1 MIIAVNNKSR
11 AGVYNSEE
19 HENIQ
24 RIDRSPLQLLSESS
38 IIAAVNTPEMFD
50 IALDSPSRILYILT
64 GNPLD
69 LPLMLARAKRCE
81 KICLVNLDFI
91 DGLARDRHAVQF
103 LAAHKVDG
111 IVSTRSDVLK
121 SAQQLHL
128 ITIQRTFAIDAA
140 AITTALKSLS
150 QFLPD
155 AIEILPAVAAPKVAR
170 RLHAAYPKLNLIGG
184 GLIET
189 VKEIED
195 LFHSGIHS
203 VSVSNPRLWLA

>member
-1 MIIAVNNKSR
+1 MMIAVNGKSR

-19 HENIQ
+19 HENVQ
-24 RIDRSPLQLLSESS
+24 RADRSALQLLSESS
-38 IIAAVNTPEMFD
+38 IIAAVNSPEMLD
-50 IALDSPSRILYILT
+50 IALLSPSRILYVLT

-69 LPLMLARAKRCE
+69 LPLMLARAKKCE
-81 KICLVNLDFI
+81 KVCLVNLDFI

-111 IVSTRSDVLK
+111 IVSTRFDVLK
-121 SAQQLHL
+121 VAQQLNL

-140 AITTALKSLS
+140 AVTAALKSLS
-150 QFLPD
+150 QFQPD
-155 AIEILPAVAAPKVAR
+155 AMEILPAVAAPKVAR
-170 RLHAAYPKLNLIGG
+170 RLQAAYPKLRLIGG

-195 LFHSGIHS
+195 LFRGGIHS